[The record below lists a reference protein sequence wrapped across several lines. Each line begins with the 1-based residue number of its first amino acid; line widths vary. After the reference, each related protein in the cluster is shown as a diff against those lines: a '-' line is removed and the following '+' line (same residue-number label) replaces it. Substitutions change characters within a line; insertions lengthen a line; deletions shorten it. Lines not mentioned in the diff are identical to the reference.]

1 MTILSANLKTI
12 RKSLG
17 CTQTA
22 ISKVVDI
29 GFRTYVRYEAGERD
43 APVSILIKFS
53 RLGNVSLDRLLTTEL
68 TPDDLKTS
76 DADIP
81 PVIAAKLDVI
91 GGSLEEGRLMFKGV
105 RNDYLICSEPMEKNL
120 IEMFRKVDRTT
131 KGKIILDAEW
141 MIKNYLKVKGK
152 AKFTPKK
159 LLQDKT
165 RAKLKKVAKTIKK
178 ITLRG

>member
-1 MTILSANLKTI
+1 MTILSTNLKTI
-12 RKSLG
+12 RKNLG

-43 APVSILIKFS
+43 APVSILVKFS
-53 RLGNVSLDRLLTTEL
+53 RLGNVSLDRLLTTQL
-68 TPDDLKTS
+68 TPEDLKIP
-76 DADIP
+76 DADTP
-81 PVIAAKLDVI
+81 PATAGKLDVI

-105 RNDYLICSEPMEKNL
+105 RNDYLVCSEPMERNL

-131 KGKIILDAEW
+131 KGKVILDAEW

-152 AKFTPKK
+152 SKSAPKK
-159 LLQDKT
+159 LLQNKT
-165 RAKLKKVAKTIKK
+165 RVRLKKVARTIKK
-178 ITLRG
+178 TTLRG